1 MPSQREQG
9 SLGVWR
15 DDQWVVRVAMRTR
28 EVERRA
34 AAVRIQSDIMD
45 NGILLRFAYVVFVW
59 DSDGYLT
66 VQKVQ
71 GNNR

>member
-1 MPSQREQG
+1 MPSQREHR

-15 DDQWVVRVAMRTR
+15 DHQWVVRIAMRTR

-34 AAVRIQSDIMD
+34 AAMRIQSNIMD
-45 NGILLRFAYVVFVW
+45 NGILLRFAYVAFVW
-59 DSDGYLT
+59 DSDGYLK
-66 VQKVQ
+66 VQKGQ